1 MTTKQQHGQ
10 YFTTNN
16 PFKLKI
22 VKLLL
27 SLHKNE
33 TILEPFA
40 GSNNLIYMLRSI
52 GVENP
57 FKSYDIEP
65 KNKNV
70 EYRDTLANFPTGYN
84 LCITNPPYLAKNSA
98 TKKGLKCEFGEYDD
112 LYKYALKK
120 CLDNCETVFAII
132 PASFLNTNLFRDRL
146 YQYILLNDKMFDDTE
161 HPVCLAIFTRE
172 HTFTAVYEK
181 HNFIGFLDEL
191 ESFHHFV
198 DVNKMGNYLINNDF
212 VDANKIGNNHYANA
226 GKIGNCL
233 INNQFVDVNKMGK
246 IVKFNAPNG
255 NLGLVAIDNTKEASI
270 KFCRGDE
277 IDSSKVLSGSRSIT
291 RIQVETSDLDKLISD
306 LNEALHKYRVN
317 THDIFLTPFKG
328 IRKDGKFRRRLD
340 FKLAKKLINS
350 VL

>member
-27 SLHKNE
+27 SLYDDQ

-40 GSNNLIYMLRSI
+40 GSNNLIHMLRDI
-52 GVENP
+52 GVKNP

-65 KNKNV
+65 KDKDV

-98 TKKGLKCEFGEYDD
+98 KRKGLKCDFGGYDD
-112 LYKYALKK
+112 LYKFALKK

-132 PASFLNTNLFRDRL
+132 PASFLNSNLFRSRL
-146 YQYILLNDKMFDDTE
+146 YQYILLTDEMFEDTD
-161 HPVCLAIFTRE
+161 HPVCLAIFTKG
-172 HTFTAVYEK
+172 HTFTAVYEQN
-181 HNFIGFLDEL
+181 NFIGFLDEL
-191 ESFHHFV
+191 ESLNNPNFNPAEF
-198 DVNKMGNYLINNDF
+198 DGIKM
-212 VDANKIGNNHYANA
+212 A
-226 GKIGNCL
+226 
-233 INNQFVDVNKMGK
+233 
-246 IVKFNAPNG
+246 KFNAPNG
-255 NLGLVAIDNTKEASI
+255 NLGLIAIDNTKEASI
-270 KFCRGDE
+270 RFCNGDE
-277 IDSSKVLSGSRSIT
+277 IDSSKVLHTSRSLT

-306 LNEALHKYRVN
+306 LNNALDKYRAN

-328 IRKDGKFRRRLD
+328 LREDGKFGRRLD

-350 VL
+350 VS